1 MSRLSVHYTNSSNR
15 TGFGEFLRVAQPAFV
30 YSLNGNI
37 RNDVDTYSP
46 DTKIIYRRQ
55 SDGWQRLPDNFFN
68 DNPTQN
74 ATRWLTV
81 KPKGESTNLLGN
93 WSMNHADYYDPL
105 NEPSIELPPNPT
117 DDQIADMIRK
127 ATYLNTWMITALE
140 IAHQYGYKLALFSF
154 PFGSPPFQVWKYLLP
169 AMRLGKKYGAILSLH
184 AYTESGG
191 MLQYNPDGSFTQ
203 NTLYWT
209 LRHREIYSKYVPV
222 DAQLPIVYTEASSS
236 NGYDVELSG
245 QAWIDDIGA
254 YDTEL
259 FKDDYIAGIC
269 GFQLGGNESN
279 LVGIL
284 SKYATYIQEHPTT
297 EVPPE
302 EEMLNIVVIENL
314 VPPDTTKTE
323 MDYVVNQTFPAKQ
336 DVQWSAD
343 TAKYLAK
350 AGLPGSKIIVW
361 NPERW
366 TQGDIIAYLG
376 VATEIKRFP
385 ESNFRLTNPVPSIPF
400 RVTSKFDTPRNYANG
415 RHEGLDLDGYDDTTG
430 QTVPVVACAGG
441 KVTTV
446 YNTATPNSYGKYVV
460 IDHENGYKTWYCHLS
475 STTVLAGQSV
485 IKGQKVGV
493 TGATGTNSIHLHLN
507 LQHIGQGASGYFV
520 PDVVDPLPYI
530 DYTSV
535 VPPVITD
542 THIGLGYGNQDEIP
556 QSHAD
561 LYGRSFSGE
570 NKPAFLFLTLPDY
583 NAMTRTIQKI
593 KQKTPNAFFMARMF
607 FSVGNTPFTPQDFV
621 NYTHNGTSSAY
632 NNGIRDFQVGNEWNI
647 EGMNLNWS
655 NGVQFGNWLKEVLA
669 ILKPRY
675 PDARFWYP
683 ALSPNASSQT
693 FLSESIST
701 GVGDLLYGYCFHD
714 YWWTESGGQ
723 YNMVDETG
731 GLQHK
736 KLHRVLPTKEQ
747 SKPISITE
755 FSCNTPTVPNTE
767 KGKQYRRYKSL
778 LGQNGV
784 HSAFSFVLNWA
795 TDNNKENWA
804 NSNGSSTGISEG
816 FLSV

>member
-1 MSRLSVHYTNSSNR
+1 MTKLSVHVSGTNRN
-15 TGFGEFLRVAQPAFV
+15 GFGTFLQEPFSAESPIPLVFA
-30 YSLNGNI
+30 LNQNVWADI
-37 RNDVDTYSP
+37 LKYSP
-46 DTKIIYRRQ
+46 STLLVYRDDRYGVDPFDDAFFTGTTSQAKIKGRSWVDLYA
-55 SDGWQRLPDNFFN
+55 SAWSK
-68 DNPTQN
+68 NP
-74 ATRWLTV
+74 A
-81 KPKGESTNLLGN
+81 
-93 WSMNHADYYDPL
+93 HYYAFI
-105 NEPSIELPPNPT
+105 NEPGVHDANAYERYNAFSIGAMERAQEL
-117 DDQIADMIRK
+117 
-127 ATYLNTWMITALE
+127 
-140 IAHQYGYKLALFSF
+140 GYKLCLYEWSTGNPNLDLLNYLVPSLEMAKANGHLLGLHEYSLEG
-154 PFGSPPFQVWKYLLP
+154 PMIADPPNELILRYRTLRGLLP
-169 AMRLGKKYGAILSLH
+169 ESARCVFAI
-184 AYTESGG
+184 TESGPG
-191 MLQYNPDGSFTQ
+191 AGYGTGYRMQSYMNVVEP
-203 NTLYWT
+203 
-209 LRHREIYSKYVPV
+209 
-222 DAQLPIVYTEASSS
+222 
-236 NGYDVELSG
+236 YDVEVMKDPYVLG
-245 QAWIDDIGA
+245 VA
-254 YDTEL
+254 L
-259 FKDDYIAGIC
+259 FDY
-269 GFQLGGNESN
+269 GNTESN
-279 LVGIL
+279 MQEVMPLMTE
-284 SKYATYIQEHPTT
+284 YAVTHPTP

-302 EEMLNIVVIENL
+302 EEMLDIIVIENL

-323 MDYVVNQTFPAKQ
+323 MDYVVNQTFPSRQ
-336 DVQWSAD
+336 DIQWSAD
-343 TAKYLAK
+343 TAKYLVQHA
-350 AGLPGSKIIVW
+350 LTGSKVIVW

-366 TQGDIIAYLG
+366 TQGDILAYLG
-376 VATEIKRFP
+376 VPTEIKYFP
-385 ESNFRLTNPVPSIPF
+385 ESDFRLANPVPSIPF
-400 RVTSKFDTPRNYANG
+400 RVTSLFDTPRNYANG
-415 RHEGLDLDGYDDTTG
+415 KHEGLDLDGYDDVTG
-430 QTVPVVACAGG
+430 KTVPVVAGADGVV
-441 KVTTV
+441 VTV
-446 YNTATPNSYGKYVV
+446 VDRVAPNSYGRYVV
-460 IDHENGYKTWYCHLS
+460 IDHKNDYRTWYCHLS
-475 STTVLAGQSV
+475 STSVSVGQSV
-485 IKGQKVGV
+485 SKGQKIGV
-493 TGATGTNSIHLHLN
+493 TGATGTSAIHLHLN
-507 LQHIGQGASGYFV
+507 LQHIGRGASGYFI

-530 DYTSV
+530 DQGTV
-535 VPPVITD
+535 VPPVTTD
-542 THIGLGYGNQDEIP
+542 TYIGLGYGNQDEIP

-683 ALSPNASSQT
+683 ALSPNAGSQT
-693 FLSESIST
+693 FLPESIST

-736 KLHRVLPTKEQ
+736 KLQRVLPTKEQ

-755 FSCNTPTVPNTE
+755 FSCNTPNVPNTE

-816 FLSV
+816 FLSA